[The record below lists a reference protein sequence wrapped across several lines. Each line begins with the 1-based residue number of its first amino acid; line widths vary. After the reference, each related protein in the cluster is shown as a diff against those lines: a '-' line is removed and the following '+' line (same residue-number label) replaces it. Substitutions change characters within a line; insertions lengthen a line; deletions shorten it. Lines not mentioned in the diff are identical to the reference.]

1 MITQATLNCLAKF
14 KVTCSAGRIR
24 KKLDVLGQNHD
35 QKVMEVRT
43 QIAEQQQKISEKEA
57 TLSNF
62 DQRCNEDHVCSTLCV
77 EEKNEL
83 IKDLKERKLHAHTG
97 FSIIFDN
104 IDGKTTRRHMAKD
117 NQNSDYHWVNH
128 KVVLNRVS
136 GNMLN
141 SSPTN
146 VLNIP
151 NIKLLPSVQD
161 QTRQRQNYIVLVS
174 RILVKYLESFGMFDD
189 VCIQH
194 IPHKYS
200 KEAAKKSETVS
211 ELEQYTLVLYTSVQL
226 TNDLNL
232 GNKEEQDRRPITFCS
247 P

>member
-1 MITQATLNCLAKF
+1 
-14 KVTCSAGRIR
+14 
-24 KKLDVLGQNHD
+24 
-35 QKVMEVRT
+35 
-43 QIAEQQQKISEKEA
+43 
-57 TLSNF
+57 
-62 DQRCNEDHVCSTLCV
+62 
-77 EEKNEL
+77 
-83 IKDLKERKLHAHTG
+83 
-97 FSIIFDN
+97 
-104 IDGKTTRRHMAKD
+104 MAND

-128 KVVLNRVS
+128 KVVQNRVS

-161 QTRQRQNYIVLVS
+161 QTTQRQNYIVLVS

-211 ELEQYTLVLYTSVQL
+211 ELEQYTLVYCISVYT
-226 TNDLNL
+226 
-232 GNKEEQDRRPITFCS
+232 
-247 P
+247 